1 MLPKR
6 TTLVTFPRKYGSLLT
21 CSTRLRNCCSAFS
34 AVARVIRSAAV
45 ADERVCPAWVIF
57 HASRPTASISPSDN
71 RALISAGTSPAVT
84 AAADSN
90 SPRVQCKRVRSRRS
104 VRRTSRAGHSA
115 TVPFGSIR
123 IWFQDRP
130 ALPSPSSTS
139 IRRTELPGNRDFRK
153 LAKRPKVP
161 SWSSMWDVLLQWL
174 ARTPLPP
181 RLQAGEKLYG
191 EIQSGELTS
200 GDIRRY
206 RKFPRGAPPLRAR
219 GASDNLSACPA
230 RQRHTTCTRR
240 RFVHLEPKSRVQP
253 RLLLQPSFILL
264 VFTAAHLRATNVSWG
279 ATECRVELPGLGSLA
294 GPGKTRVVPLPPG
307 DMLPRLPPLGMRSPD
322 EPALF
327 PGSSFIEHSKLEMG
341 RDQRRQ
347 TGVNPAGA
355 STQDGHATVPNSAPT
370 PAVTAIARAPQNVT
384 RKHEH
389 SHRTLRESQKSNN
402 PSVSAGLP
410 SRPPRPSN
418 PNPSHP
424 QPSVRSEVVKEFAR
438 HAKPLVPALE

>member
-1 MLPKR
+1 MYASPFRPLGTQVQGATPIA
-6 TTLVTFPRKYGSLLT
+6 S
-21 CSTRLRNCCSAFS
+21 STIFYL
-34 AVARVIRSAAV
+34 ARVH
-45 ADERVCPAWVIF
+45 CC
-57 HASRPTASISPSDN
+57 
-71 RALISAGTSPAVT
+71 ALKGYE
-84 AAADSN
+84 
-90 SPRVQCKRVRSRRS
+90 CFL
-104 VRRTSRAGHSA
+104 GC
-115 TVPFGSIR
+115 
-123 IWFQDRP
+123 DR
-130 ALPSPSSTS
+130 
-139 IRRTELPGNRDFRK
+139 
-153 LAKRPKVP
+153 
-161 SWSSMWDVLLQWL
+161 
-174 ARTPLPP
+174 
-181 RLQAGEKLYG
+181 
-191 EIQSGELTS
+191 
-200 GDIRRY
+200 
-206 RKFPRGAPPLRAR
+206 
-219 GASDNLSACPA
+219 
-230 RQRHTTCTRR
+230 
-240 RFVHLEPKSRVQP
+240 
-253 RLLLQPSFILL
+253 
-264 VFTAAHLRATNVSWG
+264 
-279 ATECRVELPGLGSLA
+279 ECRVELPGLGSLA

-307 DMLPRLPPLGMRSPD
+307 EMLPRLPPLGMRSPD